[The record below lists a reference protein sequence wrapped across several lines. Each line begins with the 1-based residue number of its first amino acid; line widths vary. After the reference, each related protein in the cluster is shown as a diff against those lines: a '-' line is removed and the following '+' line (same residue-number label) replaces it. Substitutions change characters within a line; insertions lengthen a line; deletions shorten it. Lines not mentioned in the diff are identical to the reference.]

1 MIYYFLVILRYFS
14 LLICT
19 VLFSYFFYDLNQL
32 GSYLD
37 AKYNLNL
44 EYNFL
49 GFKFD
54 NSDYQWKTF
63 RSNLIILIAF
73 NFVFVFISRFVKIL
87 HNETYIINYYFIIGM
102 LYSIVIHG
110 QRFLYLILNLVI
122 YYYLIKVFTIYR
134 DINKYYNRLVYNIF
148 VWLYPC
154 LSNIIIHLYDG
165 FDNILNNITKFQ
177 LFPWS
182 LCYNLILLRII
193 SYANEYKSYKLL
205 STYSLEYNKTY
216 LDDDSTNINKNK
228 PEINDNLNNNFKKD
242 INPNSILL
250 SKCLLEAKLFLKNYH
265 CFNCYNYN
273 VCQNYLINIVIDINY
288 FSIKKY
294 LCYVF
299 YPPLYFSG
307 PIITYNSFIY
317 QVIKSCNVNNPSI
330 YNIIRENAF
339 YILRWFF
346 LVISFEAFNTL
357 IYVNSICTIK
367 HNKNFNHEVLSNN
380 KIRLQFM
387 FIFLL
392 IHIWYKFSIIWKFTR
407 IFALLDNI
415 KTEEN
420 INKCVINSYSFEV
433 FWRNWHKSFNQ
444 WLIKYIYIPIGGKK
458 TKLLNV
464 WLIFTFVALWH
475 EMKLNLMLWGWSISL
490 FLIPEILIKILNKK
504 IYKKLDDAYKN
515 KDNIFYKVKFISLY
529 IVNVLFGS
537 IGTSLLIISNL
548 IGFGLGGIGFDSI
561 IYDFLKTLNLNTVLI
576 SNISYFFIVNISFW
590 VNDIHQI
597 KVNKQKKVLNCI
609 LNSKNSN

>member
-288 FSIKKY
+288 FSFKKY

>member
-228 PEINDNLNNNFKKD
+228 PEINNNLNNNFKKD